1 MTTLYSFFSI
11 AIYVFFLV
19 ALWLCYRRK
28 IKQVHCLT
36 AILVLGLF
44 LRIATAQDPFLHTWD
59 ERFHALVAKNLIE
72 HPLKPVLYAQPVLPY
87 DFREWSNNHI
97 WLSKPPLALWPMAA
111 SIHWFGTNEIAV
123 RLPSILFSTL
133 SILLTFF
140 IGRRLFGAWPGLLA
154 ACLHAMHGRLIEVA
168 SGRLSSDHVETLF
181 LFFLEWAMLLT
192 VKYYQRAKRPA
203 TLALGIGLLTGLAF
217 LCKWIAALF
226 VPILWL
232 AIGLWMRRP
241 VWELLKHG
249 MVIALSASAVA
260 APWLFFML
268 YAYPEEATYLLRAVL
283 LPVSETIQGHQGH
296 WYYFLDQARLYYG
309 ELIYLPML
317 WLVFVIW
324 RKPKRFSILVIT
336 LWIALPMLLLSL
348 METKRSTY
356 LLLTAPGFFLLTAL
370 CFYLLTVKRPEKR
383 SIRILARLT
392 AALLVL
398 LPLRYSIERVKP
410 FANFAEERQWTEELK
425 ALSSAIPLPPKQV
438 VLFSEPHPIQAM
450 FYTGFTAYPWIPEA
464 SMLEELRAKGY
475 RIFVKKE
482 TGYEEYR

>member
-1 MTTLYSFFSI
+1 MIAPQSFFT
-11 AIYVFFLV
+11 AIIFLFFLLI
-19 ALWLCYRRK
+19 LWLCYRRK
-28 IKQVHCLT
+28 SKQVHCLA
-36 AILVLGLF
+36 AILVLGLL

-72 HPLKPVLYAQPVLPY
+72 APLKPVLYAKPLLPY

-97 WLSKPPLALWPMAA
+97 WLSKPPLALWPMAV

-140 IGRRLFGAWPGLLA
+140 IGRRLFGEWQGVLA

-168 SGRLSSDHVETLF
+168 AGRLSSDHVETLF
-181 LFFLEWAMLLT
+181 LFFVEWAMLLI
-192 VKYYQRAKRPA
+192 VKYYQKATRPA
-203 TLALGIGLLTGLAF
+203 NLALGIGLLTGLAF

-241 VWELLKHG
+241 IWELVKHG
-249 MVIALSASAVA
+249 VVIALSASAVA
-260 APWLFFML
+260 APWLIFML

-283 LPVSETIQGHQGH
+283 LPVSETIQGHQGP

-317 WLVFVIW
+317 WLGFVIW
-324 RKPKRFSILVIT
+324 RKPKRFSIVVTAI
-336 LWIALPMLLLSL
+336 WIALPILLLSM

-356 LLLTAPGFFLLTAL
+356 LLLTAPGFFLLTAV
-370 CFYLLTVKRPEKR
+370 CFYWLIRKHWEKGSLR
-383 SIRILARLT
+383 YLSRFA

-398 LPLRYSIERVKP
+398 LPIRYSIERVKP
-410 FANFAEERQWTEELK
+410 FANFAEEQQWTQALK
-425 ALSSAIPLPPKQV
+425 TLPSSIPFPSEQV
-438 VLFSEPHPIQAM
+438 VLFQEPYPIQAM
-450 FYTGFTAYPWIPEA
+450 FYTGFTAYPWTPDTT
-464 SMLEELRAKGY
+464 MLQELRAKGY
-475 RIFVKKE
+475 RVFVKKE
-482 TGYEEYR
+482 VGYEAWE